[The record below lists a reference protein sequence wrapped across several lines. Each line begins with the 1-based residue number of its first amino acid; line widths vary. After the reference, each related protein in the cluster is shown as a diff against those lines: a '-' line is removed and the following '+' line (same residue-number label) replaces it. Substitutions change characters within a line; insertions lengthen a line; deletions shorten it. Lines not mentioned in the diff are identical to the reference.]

1 MAGDRNN
8 ISVFRVSYLYAIA
21 TFVLILVL
29 DIIFFSQK
37 IGLLGLLEQELLKG
51 LLYIF
56 VAGTLTYILLQRN
69 IILRRD
75 LELSLRASKHVLDSF
90 LKFAKGIAFQVNLR
104 KTQTFLFG
112 DFELITSYSKEDL
125 IKGKV
130 KWNQIVYPD
139 DREKFE
145 ENLKKLYTI
154 PNYVVEEEY
163 RIVRKDNQIRWM
175 KGFSQN
181 ISYRGEIIGYNRL
194 LYDVTEEK
202 IAMEKVNF
210 QANIIENINDAIVI
224 LNENFI
230 IEHMN
235 RAAEKIYGWTLDE
248 ARGHYMFELFNSEP
262 VNGDF
267 KKLVIELKTKNV
279 LEQDFINSKRNG
291 DKIYVNI
298 RFNTLYGQADKIRGY
313 VTIHQDITEKKIMA
327 KALEERERLFR
338 TITENMYEI
347 VGLVDEEGIIEYVSP
362 SFERIL
368 GYSAKDLI
376 GKKVQ
381 EMDLI
386 EKEDLKDMIHKFLAN
401 REKFP
406 RLKAE
411 ARIKNSLGEYVW
423 FEIIANP
430 LSFDEGGVK
439 KVVFSARDIS
449 ERKKLEDEVRAY
461 TKNLEFSEKRYR
473 AIFENTGTAIAIIES
488 DTTISLVNS
497 EFEKMFECDKNDI
510 IGKSF
515 IELIA
520 KEDIERLIT
529 YHYQRRIN
537 PNQVPKNY
545 EFKFY
550 TKRGKLRYG
559 FATVAVIPETDKT
572 LASVIDITELKD
584 KEYKLKLYTENLE
597 KLVEEKSRELRE
609 KERMAALG
617 EAATLIGHD
626 LRNPLQ
632 ALKNNLFILEQRIK
646 NRKKNIGENDGL
658 DDLLTKL
665 DIMYREVDYMN
676 KIVLDLQDYAAPI
689 KSFEKLVELKSTVNE
704 AVKNL
709 DIPQNIK
716 VVVEID
722 EDSGYIKV
730 HPYIVKRILGNLLL
744 NAIQAMPEGG
754 TLTISAK
761 SSENEV
767 VLEVKDTGIGIPEE
781 NISKIFTPFFT
792 TKSKGQG
799 LGLAVCK
806 RLVETLGGN
815 ISVESKVGEG
825 TKFTIRFPKNV

>member
-1 MAGDRNN
+1 M
-8 ISVFRVSYLYAIA
+8 YAIA

-37 IGLLGLLEQELLKG
+37 IGLSGLLEQELLKG

-386 EKEDLKDMIHKFLAN
+386 EKEDLKDMIHKFL
-401 REKFP
+401 E
-406 RLKAE
+406 
-411 ARIKNSLGEYVW
+411 
-423 FEIIANP
+423 
-430 LSFDEGGVK
+430 
-439 KVVFSARDIS
+439 
-449 ERKKLEDEVRAY
+449 
-461 TKNLEFSEKRYR
+461 
-473 AIFENTGTAIAIIES
+473 
-488 DTTISLVNS
+488 
-497 EFEKMFECDKNDI
+497 
-510 IGKSF
+510 
-515 IELIA
+515 
-520 KEDIERLIT
+520 
-529 YHYQRRIN
+529 
-537 PNQVPKNY
+537 
-545 EFKFY
+545 
-550 TKRGKLRYG
+550 
-559 FATVAVIPETDKT
+559 
-572 LASVIDITELKD
+572 
-584 KEYKLKLYTENLE
+584 
-597 KLVEEKSRELRE
+597 
-609 KERMAALG
+609 
-617 EAATLIGHD
+617 
-626 LRNPLQ
+626 
-632 ALKNNLFILEQRIK
+632 
-646 NRKKNIGENDGL
+646 
-658 DDLLTKL
+658 
-665 DIMYREVDYMN
+665 
-676 KIVLDLQDYAAPI
+676 
-689 KSFEKLVELKSTVNE
+689 
-704 AVKNL
+704 
-709 DIPQNIK
+709 
-716 VVVEID
+716 
-722 EDSGYIKV
+722 
-730 HPYIVKRILGNLLL
+730 
-744 NAIQAMPEGG
+744 
-754 TLTISAK
+754 
-761 SSENEV
+761 
-767 VLEVKDTGIGIPEE
+767 
-781 NISKIFTPFFT
+781 
-792 TKSKGQG
+792 
-799 LGLAVCK
+799 
-806 RLVETLGGN
+806 
-815 ISVESKVGEG
+815 
-825 TKFTIRFPKNV
+825 

>member
-8 ISVFRVSYLYAIA
+8 INVFRVSYLYAIA

-37 IGLLGLLEQELLKG
+37 IGLSGLLEQELLKG

-56 VAGTLTYILLQRN
+56 VAGMLTYILLQRN

-75 LELSLRASKHVLDSF
+75 LELSLRASKNVLDSF

-347 VGLVDEEGIIEYVSP
+347 VG
-362 SFERIL
+362 
-368 GYSAKDLI
+368 
-376 GKKVQ
+376 
-381 EMDLI
+381 
-386 EKEDLKDMIHKFLAN
+386 
-401 REKFP
+401 
-406 RLKAE
+406 
-411 ARIKNSLGEYVW
+411 
-423 FEIIANP
+423 
-430 LSFDEGGVK
+430 
-439 KVVFSARDIS
+439 
-449 ERKKLEDEVRAY
+449 
-461 TKNLEFSEKRYR
+461 
-473 AIFENTGTAIAIIES
+473 
-488 DTTISLVNS
+488 
-497 EFEKMFECDKNDI
+497 
-510 IGKSF
+510 
-515 IELIA
+515 
-520 KEDIERLIT
+520 
-529 YHYQRRIN
+529 
-537 PNQVPKNY
+537 
-545 EFKFY
+545 
-550 TKRGKLRYG
+550 
-559 FATVAVIPETDKT
+559 
-572 LASVIDITELKD
+572 
-584 KEYKLKLYTENLE
+584 
-597 KLVEEKSRELRE
+597 
-609 KERMAALG
+609 
-617 EAATLIGHD
+617 
-626 LRNPLQ
+626 
-632 ALKNNLFILEQRIK
+632 
-646 NRKKNIGENDGL
+646 
-658 DDLLTKL
+658 
-665 DIMYREVDYMN
+665 
-676 KIVLDLQDYAAPI
+676 
-689 KSFEKLVELKSTVNE
+689 
-704 AVKNL
+704 
-709 DIPQNIK
+709 
-716 VVVEID
+716 
-722 EDSGYIKV
+722 
-730 HPYIVKRILGNLLL
+730 
-744 NAIQAMPEGG
+744 
-754 TLTISAK
+754 
-761 SSENEV
+761 
-767 VLEVKDTGIGIPEE
+767 
-781 NISKIFTPFFT
+781 
-792 TKSKGQG
+792 
-799 LGLAVCK
+799 
-806 RLVETLGGN
+806 
-815 ISVESKVGEG
+815 
-825 TKFTIRFPKNV
+825 